1 MATGFKFPDEL
12 DDDDRG
18 VEIELTDNEHDQDDP
33 HSEVDE
39 SKISRRGEQVKPK
52 KAAPTEDADPT
63 DDDELDIEIVDDTPE
78 EDRGRKPLDKEVDDP
93 TDEELE
99 EHSAKVQKRLRELTR
114 ARHDERRRADALA
127 REKAELERV
136 ARALQAEQTRM
147 QEYISMGQ
155 TAYIEK
161 SKQAATLAMESA
173 KSKLRQAYDAGD
185 SEAIAAAQQELTTA
199 QMQLQEANN
208 FRASP
213 LPQKEAEAYNQPQR
227 TDRAPVQPQVDDRTL
242 DWAARNP
249 WFQREGDEDMTGYA
263 MGVHA
268 KLVRE
273 HGEQITQ
280 SPEYYKRI
288 DNAMRK
294 AFPDR
299 FEDDGG
305 EVRKAP
311 AAKRP
316 STVVAPAQRAT
327 TAKKIRLTQTQVNIA
342 KRLGVSLEGY
352 AKQLAALE
360 KENG

>member
-1 MATGFKFPDEL
+1 MANPFKFPDEQ
-12 DDDDRG
+12 DDDHS
-18 VEIELTDNEHDQDDP
+18 VEVELTDNQHGDDDP
-33 HSEVDE
+33 HNEVDE
-39 SKISRRGEQVKPK
+39 SKITRKP
-52 KAAPTEDADPT
+52 AAQPTQKPAEEG
-63 DDDELDIEIVDDTPE
+63 DDEVDIEIVDDTPE
-78 EDRGRKPLDKEVDDP
+78 EDRGRKPLEREVDDP
-93 TDEELE
+93 TEEELE

-136 ARALQAEQTRM
+136 ARALHEERTRM
-147 QEYISMGQ
+147 QEYINMGQ

-161 SKQAATLAMESA
+161 SKQLAILAANAA
-173 KSKLRQAYDAGD
+173 KAKLTQAYDAGD
-185 SEAIAAAQQELTTA
+185 SAAIAAAQEELTAA

-208 FRASP
+208 FRPTP
-213 LPQKEAEAYNQPQR
+213 LQQNQTQAYNPEQR
-227 TDRAPVQPQVDDRTL
+227 AERAPAQPQVDDRTL
-242 DWAARNP
+242 DWVARNP

-273 HGEQITQ
+273 HGEQFTQ
-280 SPEYYKRI
+280 TPEYYKQI

-299 FEDDGG
+299 FEDDDG

-316 STVVAPAQRAT
+316 STVVAPAQRST
-327 TAKKIRLTQTQVNIA
+327 KAKKIRLTQTQVNIA
-342 KRLGVSLEGY
+342 KRLGISLEGY

-360 KENG
+360 KDNG

>member
-1 MATGFKFPDEL
+1 MATGFKFPDEQ
-12 DDDDRG
+12 DDDRG
-18 VEIELTDNEHDQDDP
+18 VEIELTDNQHEDDP
-33 HSEVDE
+33 HNEVDE
-39 SKISRRGEQVKPK
+39 SKITRQPATEPKPK
-52 KAAPTEDADPT
+52 PKPAPADE
-63 DDDELDIEIVDDTPE
+63 DDEDDVDIEIVDDTPE
-78 EDRGRKPLDKEVDDP
+78 QDRGRKPLDREVEDP

-99 EHSAKVQKRLRELTR
+99 EHSTKVQKRLRELTR

-136 ARALQAEQTRM
+136 ARALNDERTKM

-155 TAYIEK
+155 SAYIEK
-161 SKQAATLAMESA
+161 SKQYATIAMESA

-199 QMQLQEANN
+199 QMALQEANN
-208 FRASP
+208 FRAAP
-213 LPQKEAEAYNQPQR
+213 LPQKEQQAYNQPQR
-227 TDRAPVQPQVDDRTL
+227 ADRAPAQPQIDDRTM
-242 DWAARNP
+242 DWASRNP
-249 WFQREGDEDMTGYA
+249 WFQREGDEDMTGFA

-273 HGEQITQ
+273 HGEHFTQ
-280 SPEYYKRI
+280 TPDYYKRI

-299 FEDDGG
+299 FEDDDG

-316 STVVAPAQRAT
+316 STVVAPAQRST
-327 TAKKIRLTQTQVNIA
+327 KAKKIRLTQTQVNIA

-352 AKQLAALE
+352 ARQLAALE

>member
-1 MATGFKFPDEL
+1 MATPFKFPDEQ
-12 DDDDRG
+12 DDDRG
-18 VEIELTDNEHDQDDP
+18 VEIELTDSQHDDP
-33 HSEVDE
+33 HNEVDE
-39 SKISRRGEQVKPK
+39 SKIARKPAVEPKGQPAGE
-52 KAAPTEDADPT
+52 
-63 DDDELDIEIVDDTPE
+63 DDDEVDIEIVDDTPE
-78 EDRGRKPLDKEVDDP
+78 EDRGRKPLEREVADP
-93 TDEELE
+93 TEEELE

-127 REKAELERV
+127 REKAELERI
-136 ARALQAEQTRM
+136 ARALQEERTRM
-147 QEYISMGQ
+147 QEYINMGQ

-161 SKQAATLAMESA
+161 SKQLAILAANAA
-173 KSKLRQAYDAGD
+173 KAKLTQAYDAGD
-185 SEAIAAAQQELTTA
+185 SAAIASAQEELTAA

-208 FRASP
+208 FRPTP
-213 LPQKEAEAYNQPQR
+213 LQQNQAQAYNPEQR
-227 TDRAPVQPQVDDRTL
+227 AERAPAQPQVDDRTL

-273 HGEQITQ
+273 YGEEITR
-280 SPEYYKRI
+280 SPEYYKQI

-299 FEDDGG
+299 FEDDDG
-305 EVRKAP
+305 EARKAP

-316 STVVAPAQRAT
+316 STVVAPAQRST
-327 TAKKIRLTQTQVNIA
+327 KAKKIRLTQTQVNIA

-352 AKQLAALE
+352 ARQLAALE

>member
-1 MATGFKFPDEL
+1 MATAFKFPDEQ
-12 DDDDRG
+12 DRDPDL
-18 VEIELTDNEHDQDDP
+18 EIELEDNQHEEDKHN
-33 HSEVDE
+33 EVDE
-39 SKISRRGEQVKPK
+39 SKITRKPAEP
-52 KAAPTEDADPT
+52 KAKPA
-63 DDDELDIEIVDDTPE
+63 DDDEDDGLDIEIVDDTPE
-78 EDRGRKPLDKEVDDP
+78 QDRGRKPMDREVLDP

-99 EHSAKVQKRLRELTR
+99 EHGQKVQKRLRELTR

-136 ARALQAEQTRM
+136 ARAMQEERSKM

-155 TAYIEK
+155 SAYIEK
-161 SKQAATLAMESA
+161 SKQYATIAMESA
-173 KSKLRQAYDAGD
+173 KGKLRQAYDAGD

-199 QMQLQEANN
+199 QMALQEANN
-208 FRASP
+208 FRAAP
-213 LPQKEAEAYNQPQR
+213 LPQKEAQAYNQPQR
-227 TDRAPVQPQVDDRTL
+227 VDRAPTQPQIDDRTV
-242 DWAARNP
+242 DWASRNS

-273 HGEQITQ
+273 HGEQFTQ
-280 SPEYYKRI
+280 TPDYYKRI

-299 FEDDGG
+299 FEDDDG
-305 EVRKAP
+305 EGRKAP

-342 KRLGVSLEGY
+342 KRLGISLEGY

-360 KENG
+360 KDNG